1 MENKKRAK
9 ILLLVL
15 TCMLLSACGQKKEKM
30 IPDTEETDYA
40 VEEENSPDDQK
51 AANEQQEIV
60 DEADAESENGEEQ
73 TESLMEDSTSGRRIE
88 IIPAKKADIPKKAN
102 EDGRALTADEL
113 QLFDEMIKDNYG
125 FLLSAYDTPADAN
138 LNEIFYNG
146 LGADQEVITE
156 DEVQAYLE
164 AVGESELFTDFN
176 KITAAQ
182 LNDFLLEKT
191 GLSYGQMNTK
201 LGWTYL
207 PEFDAYY
214 SQHGDTNYRIFNCKE
229 GYTADE
235 KLFVLRVEPENYG
248 YVDGYHEMR
257 YELILEKNGETYQF
271 RSNRLMLEE
280 GLIADQ
286 SFQVSLAPVGDVIFA
301 SYLPKTEEIPL
312 ADVSFSIIK
321 DGWEITRLYGV
332 NSENVR
338 ETEVFNEI
346 EAVTFAD
353 YDEDGVADI
362 IMILNYLLVSD
373 KNTSYSE
380 VRVYKGEYHDYAC
393 GDYYYFQRYQP
404 EISEA
409 LTAGLSE
416 KTISAVLNY
425 LAAMLPS
432 ENTD

>member
-1 MENKKRAK
+1 MKNRKRTK

-15 TCMLLSACGQKKEKM
+15 ACMLLSACGEERKEIM
-30 IPDTEETDYA
+30 SDTEETDYA
-40 VEEENSPDDQK
+40 VEEENSLVDLKEAD
-51 AANEQQEIV
+51 EQQVIV
-60 DEADAESENGEEQ
+60 DEADAE
-73 TESLMEDSTSGRRIE
+73 
-88 IIPAKKADIPKKAN
+88 N
-102 EDGRALTADEL
+102 ERALTAEEL
-113 QLFDEMIKDNYG
+113 QMFDEMIKEYGNYG

-146 LGADQEVITE
+146 LGADQDMITE

-176 KITAAQ
+176 KITATQ
-182 LNDFLLEKT
+182 LNDILMEKT
-191 GLSYGQMNTK
+191 GLSYEQMNTR

-214 SQHGDTNYRIFNCKE
+214 SQHGDTNYRSFNCKE

-248 YVDGYHEMR
+248 YVDGYHEMP

-280 GLIADQ
+280 GLIEEQ
-286 SFQVSLAPVGDVIFA
+286 SFRVSLAPVGDVFFA
-301 SYLPKTEEIPL
+301 SYLPNTEEMPL

-332 NSENVR
+332 CSDNIR
-338 ETEVFNEI
+338 ATEVFDKI
-346 EAVTFAD
+346 DAITFTD
-353 YDEDGVADI
+353 YDEDGASDI
-362 IMILNYLLVSD
+362 IMILSYSPISD
-373 KNTSYSE
+373 ENTSYSE
-380 VRVYKGEYHDYAC
+380 IRVYKGEYEDYSY

-404 EISEA
+404 EISEV
-409 LTAGLSE
+409 LTAELSE
-416 KTISAVLNY
+416 KTISAVLDH
-425 LAAMLPS
+425 LAAMQS
-432 ENTD
+432 K